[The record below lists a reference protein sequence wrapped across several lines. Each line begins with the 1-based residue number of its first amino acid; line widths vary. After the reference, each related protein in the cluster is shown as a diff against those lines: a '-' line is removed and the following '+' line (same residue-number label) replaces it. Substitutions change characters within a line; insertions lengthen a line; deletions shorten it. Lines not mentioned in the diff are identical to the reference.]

1 MDYITTDWAIYKIT
15 KIDDYFIIMKNC
27 RWNNKCPTYDFDE
40 LVVDRIS
47 GRMSRKWGKL
57 YQGYGIV
64 NQYQD
69 SRLPVNV

>member
-47 GRMSRKWGKL
+47 GRMSRKIGETVTMIWNCK
-57 YQGYGIV
+57 
-64 NQYQD
+64 
-69 SRLPVNV
+69 PVSGF